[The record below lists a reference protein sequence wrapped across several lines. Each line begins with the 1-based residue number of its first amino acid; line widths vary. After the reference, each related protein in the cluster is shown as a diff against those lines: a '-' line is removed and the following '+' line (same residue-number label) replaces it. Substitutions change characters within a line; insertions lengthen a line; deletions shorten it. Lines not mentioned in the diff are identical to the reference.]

1 MWFALVVKK
10 HSVSKEKTFG
20 GNLEPGPVAIGI
32 DQSLTGFALT
42 ALNISA
48 PNQYQ
53 SWVYKSDKRGVA
65 RLSDIRW
72 WLMDKFDHIAKTGDI
87 QEIAMEAAIL
97 ASPTSLML
105 GELAGM
111 VKLACWDYFDSN
123 VNRFVPYPDNMRV
136 PLQIPPMTLKKYAA
150 GKGNAK
156 KQEMLMQIFKRWGIE
171 FNDDNAADSYALARL
186 ASGAALGA
194 IETAVVEQI
203 KDPKY
208 RDQIGL

>member
-1 MWFALVVKK
+1 M
-10 HSVSKEKTFG
+10 SKEKMFG
-20 GNLEPGPVAIGI
+20 GNLKPGSVAIGI

-48 PNQYQ
+48 PDQYQ
-53 SWVYKSDKRGVA
+53 TWVYKSDKRGVA
-65 RLSDIRW
+65 RLADIRW
-72 WLMDKFDHIAKTGDI
+72 WLMDKFDHIAKGGDI
-87 QEIAMEAAIL
+87 QEVAMEGTVL
-97 ASPTSLML
+97 ASQSALVL
-105 GELAGM
+105 GELAAT

-123 VNRFVPYPDNMRV
+123 VNRYVPYPDLMRV

-186 ASGAALGA
+186 ASGSAQGA
-194 IETAVVEQI
+194 IEEAIVEQI
-203 KDPKY
+203 KDSKY
-208 RDQIGL
+208 RDSTD

>member
-1 MWFALVVKK
+1 MKTPIM
-10 HSVSKEKTFG
+10 SKEKVFG
-20 GNLEPGPVAIGI
+20 GSLRPGPVAIGI

-42 ALNISA
+42 TLNVDA
-48 PNQYQ
+48 PEQYQ
-53 SWVYKSDKRGVA
+53 SWVYKSDYRGVR
-65 RLSDIRW
+65 RLADIRW
-72 WLMDKFDHIAKTGDI
+72 WLENKFDWLDKQGLEAV
-87 QEIAMEAAIL
+87 EIAMEAAIL

-111 VKLACWDYFDSN
+111 VKLTCWTYFDVTN
-123 VNRFVPYPDNMRV
+123 TATVFPENMRV

-156 KQEMLMQIFKRWGIE
+156 KQEMLMQIYKRWGIE

-186 ASGAALGA
+186 ASGNALGA
-194 IETAVVEQI
+194 IELAIVEQI

-208 RDQIGL
+208 RDQIR